1 MNNMKEQVSGV
12 VTGVGDQFNGSV
24 KVNGVWYSNKKGFKN
39 PAKVGDQVTL
49 ELSPWEFKDKKGL
62 NITGVS
68 VKEKPVEAPK
78 AAEPKQE
85 VKAQPSSGTRD
96 FDAENRGKV
105 RHGLTVAL
113 VSLVA
118 QDALEVSMLKTIVNE
133 LTEFVMTGK

>member
-68 VKEKPVEAPK
+68 VKEKPVESSQSTAV
-78 AAEPKQE
+78 AVKQFL
-85 VKAQPSSGTRD
+85 QS
-96 FDAENRGKV
+96 
-105 RHGLTVAL
+105 
-113 VSLVA
+113 
-118 QDALEVSMLKTIVNE
+118 
-133 LTEFVMTGK
+133 